1 MPSPTS
7 DPTPDPAVSL
17 RSLLASSRV
26 AALAASSPDGPVSA
40 MVALA
45 FSPDFRHAFLHLS
58 SLSSHK
64 KLLLLNPLCSLLV
77 HDPDDGR
84 PQPLLLRRA
93 ALTGTAS
100 LIPKDSPDFPAAS
113 SRYLDQLPAS
123 RLMFSLPDFDLFRI
137 SLREIR
143 YVEGFGRAFSLTP
156 DQWALPTNPA
166 LSS

>member
-45 FSPDFRHAFLHLS
+45 FSTDFRHAFLHLS

-137 SLREIR
+137 DLHEIR
-143 YVEGFGRAFSLTP
+143 YVEGFGRAFSFSP
-156 DQWALPTNPA
+156 DQWTISPPQ
-166 LSS
+166 